1 MQMLSL
7 LLLSL
12 SLALDAMTVS
22 VSVGIANP
30 HGGLRQA
37 LRLGGWFGGFQF
49 LMPLLGGFLGELM
62 ADFLPA
68 AAPWVSFVILATLGG
83 RMIWD
88 GVQPQEEKKNFD
100 DLSWKTLLLLAI
112 ATSIDALA
120 AGVSINSLGFTPL
133 FAAAV
138 IGLTAFALSAA
149 GTMLGKAFGK
159 LFRRCAQMVGGV
171 ALIAIAAH
179 ALLSH
184 L

>member
-1 MQMLSL
+1 MLSL
-7 LLLSL
+7 LLLAL

-30 HGGLRQA
+30 QGGVKQA
-37 LRLGGWFGGFQF
+37 LRLGAWFGGFQF
-49 LMPLLGGFLGELM
+49 LMPLVGGFLGELL

-88 GVQPQEEKKNFD
+88 GVQPQEKKRD
-100 DLSWKTLLLLAI
+100 YQDLSRRTLLLLAI

-120 AGVSINSLGFTPL
+120 AGVSITSLGLSPL
-133 FAAAV
+133 LSAAV
-138 IGLTAFALSAA
+138 IGVTAFALSALGA
-149 GTMLGKAFGK
+149 MLGKAFGK
-159 LFRRCAQMVGGV
+159 LFQCCAQVVGGV
-171 ALIAIAAH
+171 ALIVIAAN

>member
-1 MQMLSL
+1 MVSL
-7 LLLSL
+7 LLLAL

-22 VSVGIANP
+22 ISVGIANP
-30 HGGLRQA
+30 RGGLRQA
-37 LRLGGWFGGFQF
+37 LRLGAWFGGFQF
-49 LMPLLGGFLGELM
+49 LMPLVGGFLGELM

-88 GVQPQEEKKNFD
+88 GVQPQEKKQD
-100 DLSWKTLLLLAI
+100 YQDLSWRTLLLLAI

-120 AGVSINSLGFTPL
+120 AGVSVASLGFSPL

-138 IGLTAFALSAA
+138 IGITAFVLSAA
-149 GTMLGKAFGK
+149 GTLLGKAFGR
-159 LFRRCAQMVGGV
+159 LFQCCAQVVGGV
-171 ALIAIAAH
+171 TMICIAAH